1 MDGNKRTA
9 YVLLRTLLQIFDYDV
24 KAFHNEK
31 YKMTIAA
38 SSGEIRFD
46 DIKSWI
52 EEHLIQINP

>member
-24 KAFHNEK
+24 KAFDNEK

-52 EEHLIQINP
+52 EEHLI

>member
-1 MDGNKRTA
+1 
-9 YVLLRTLLQIFDYDV
+9 
-24 KAFHNEK
+24 
-31 YKMTIAA
+31 MTIAA